1 MKMLKRIAA
10 IGAVIIIIFLLID
23 CSMQK
28 VAERDE
34 GYTQSNL
41 WAYYLYT
48 DRDIRRAPR
57 ASESYHFTF
66 TAQDGSQPQE
76 SSIVYS
82 TDAPLVEVKNYLAS
96 LGYRAVEHNGLSEKW
111 EKEGNVAPY
120 FYISHDSKSHSLTLS
135 KVDFR

>member
-1 MKMLKRIAA
+1 MKRIAA
-10 IGAVIIIIFLLID
+10 ICVVVIIVFLLID

-48 DRDIRRAPR
+48 DSDIRGAPR
-57 ASESYHFTF
+57 AAESYHFTF
-66 TAQDGSQPQE
+66 TALDGSQPQE

-82 TDAPLVEVKNYLAS
+82 SDAPLAEVKNYLTS
-96 LGYRAVEHNGLSEKW
+96 LGYRAVEHDGLSEKW
-111 EKEGNVAPY
+111 EKEGHVTPY
-120 FYISHDSKSHSLTLS
+120 FYVSHDSESHSLTLS
-135 KVDFR
+135 KIDFR

>member
-1 MKMLKRIAA
+1 MLKRIAA

-48 DRDIRRAPR
+48 DRDIRGPHVHLNHIILSLPR
-57 ASESYHFTF
+57 RMVVNRRKVVLF
-66 TAQDGSQPQE
+66 TA
-76 SSIVYS
+76 
-82 TDAPLVEVKNYLAS
+82 
-96 LGYRAVEHNGLSEKW
+96 R
-111 EKEGNVAPY
+111 
-120 FYISHDSKSHSLTLS
+120 TLL
-135 KVDFR
+135 